1 MKKIFLSLVLAV
13 FVSVGAV
20 ASNGEINAK
29 IGRDVIGLSLGYNFK
44 I

>member
-1 MKKIFLSLVLAV
+1 MKKIFLSLVLVV

-29 IGRDVIGLSLGYNFK
+29 FSS
-44 I
+44 

>member
-13 FVSVGAV
+13 FVSVGAT

-29 IGRDVIGLSLGYNFK
+29 NWLGW
-44 I
+44 

>member
-13 FVSVGAV
+13 FVSVGAT

-29 IGRDVIGLSLGYNFK
+29 IGWDGRGKTKDLYK
-44 I
+44 Q